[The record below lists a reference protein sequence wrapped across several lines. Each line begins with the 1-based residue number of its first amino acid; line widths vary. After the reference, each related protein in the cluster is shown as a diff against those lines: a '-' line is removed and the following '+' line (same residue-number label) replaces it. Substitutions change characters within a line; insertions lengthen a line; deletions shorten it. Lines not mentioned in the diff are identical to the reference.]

1 MSSCSSGLRIA
12 TGGVAPNARAREALS
27 AASPARPIRSEPVE
41 GYLVLES
48 ACPALAEGKGHKGG
62 PPFGLA
68 SPFAKATED
77 KSEAA
82 LQAGDP
88 FLETVPYRASRRK
101 AFTPF
106 CTSRIMAAPEP
117 SRSTPR
123 SSLSADADVRSTR
136 HTRVASAPF
145 TWIGHNW
152 WNEAKA

>member
-1 MSSCSSGLRIA
+1 MHERGRGVERCLASSVAKAIKDKCEADSAGTSRGLLS
-12 TGGVAPNARAREALS
+12 PRE
-27 AASPARPIRSEPVE
+27 R
-41 GYLVLES
+41 LVLR
-48 ACPALAEGKGHKGG
+48 LR
-62 PPFGLA
+62 
-68 SPFAKATED
+68 KATATQRWPPLRPRIPLRQGYGGQERG
-77 KSEAA
+77 SAP
-82 LQAGDP
+82 GGRT
-88 FLETVPYRASRRK
+88 FLETVPYRASRRN

-152 WNEAKA
+152 WNETKA